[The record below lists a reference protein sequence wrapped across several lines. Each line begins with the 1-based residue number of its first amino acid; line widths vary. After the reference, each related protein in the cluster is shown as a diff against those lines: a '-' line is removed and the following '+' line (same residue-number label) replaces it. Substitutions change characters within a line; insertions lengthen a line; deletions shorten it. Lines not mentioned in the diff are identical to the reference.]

1 MIYIYKYIIIYITW
15 DEMSGSHHFWQRSQ
29 AVRGTFLD
37 SWIWGMFLFLG
48 FIGNDDSQLLPGIS
62 NCLNRDDMGGS

>member
-1 MIYIYKYIIIYITW
+1 
-15 DEMSGSHHFWQRSQ
+15 MSGSHHFWQRSQ
-29 AVRGTFLD
+29 GVRGTFLD

-62 NCLNRDDMGGS
+62 NCLNRDDMVGS